1 MPTVPGGRASEQPV
15 DALLGAVQ
23 APLGP
28 SQGRVTE
35 LTINGNRAD
44 VRVLQDGLT
53 RATGVTL
60 VGNSALVLVELTKA
74 VVVPYR
80 RP

>member
-1 MPTVPGGRASEQPV
+1 MWPISRTVGPRT
-15 DALLGAVQ
+15 LIQ
-23 APLGP
+23 AEG
-28 SQGRVTE
+28 QGRVTE
-35 LTINGNRAD
+35 LTINGNRAE